1 MLFKMVVIRLVVTK
15 CFSEY
20 DTNTTSAALLTAV
33 MNSVNPLKEGI
44 MSAREGGIFT
54 FFKDLTTRQ

>member
-33 MNSVNPLKEGI
+33 MNSANPLKEGI
-44 MSAREGGIFT
+44 VRAREGGDIYLLQRF
-54 FFKDLTTRQ
+54 DN